1 MIKVD
6 IRDNS
11 ILQKI
16 FNDRDLVSVEE
27 IIEKLEDYYM
37 EEENET
43 DNN

>member
-16 FNDRDLVSVEE
+16 FKDKDLVSIEE
-27 IIEKLEDYYM
+27 IIERLEDYYIES
-37 EEENET
+37 EEE
-43 DNN
+43 

>member
-16 FNDRDLVSVEE
+16 FNDKDLVSIEE
-27 IIEKLEDYYM
+27 IIEKLEDYYIES
-37 EEENET
+37 EEE
-43 DNN
+43 

>member
-6 IRDNS
+6 IRDNG

-16 FNDRDLVSVEE
+16 FNKDLVSIEE

>member
-16 FNDRDLVSVEE
+16 FNDKDLVSVEE
-27 IIEKLEDYYM
+27 IIEKLEDYYI
-37 EEENET
+37 ESEKE
-43 DNN
+43 

>member
-16 FNDRDLVSVEE
+16 FNDKDLVSIEE
-27 IIEKLEDYYM
+27 IIEKLEEYYNES
-37 EEENET
+37 EEE
-43 DNN
+43 

>member
-16 FNDRDLVSVEE
+16 FDDRDLVSIEE
-27 IIEKLEDYYM
+27 IIEKLEDYYIES
-37 EEENET
+37 EEE
-43 DNN
+43 

>member
-16 FNDRDLVSVEE
+16 FKDRDLVSIEE
-27 IIEKLEDYYM
+27 IIEKLEDYYI
-37 EEENET
+37 EEENN
-43 DNN
+43 D

>member
-16 FNDRDLVSVEE
+16 FNDRDLVSIEE
-27 IIEKLEDYYM
+27 IIEKLEEYYIES
-37 EEENET
+37 EEE
-43 DNN
+43 

>member
-16 FNDRDLVSVEE
+16 FNDRDLVSIEE
-27 IIEKLEDYYM
+27 IIEKLEDYYIES
-37 EEENET
+37 EEI
-43 DNN
+43 

>member
-16 FNDRDLVSVEE
+16 FKDRDLVSIEE
-27 IIEKLEDYYM
+27 IIEKLEDYYIES
-37 EEENET
+37 EEE
-43 DNN
+43 

>member
-16 FNDRDLVSVEE
+16 FNDRDLVSIEE
-27 IIEKLEDYYM
+27 IIEKLEDYYVES
-37 EEENET
+37 EEE
-43 DNN
+43 

>member
-16 FNDRDLVSVEE
+16 FNDRDLVSIEE
-27 IIEKLEDYYM
+27 IIEKLEDYYIES
-37 EEENET
+37 EEE
-43 DNN
+43 

>member
-16 FNDRDLVSVEE
+16 FKNKDLVSIDE
-27 IIEKLEDYYM
+27 IIEKLEDYYI
-37 EEENET
+37 EVENN
-43 DNN
+43 D